1 MEQANQCGNRL
12 LRLNIEI
19 NLRNVLPKDVSGL
32 GVPKNELDQVT
43 GSMWDKSKW
52 QEDRSPYHLLPAP
65 EIEASRRSAV
75 FKAMDAI
82 DIQLEEVGRLVVA
95 YPQ

>member
-43 GSMWDKSKW
+43 GNMWDKRKW
-52 QEDRSPYHLLPAP
+52 QEDRSPYHLLPTP

-82 DIQLEEVGRLVVA
+82 DIQLEEVGRLVAA

>member
-1 MEQANQCGNRL
+1 
-12 LRLNIEI
+12 
-19 NLRNVLPKDVSGL
+19 
-32 GVPKNELDQVT
+32 
-43 GSMWDKSKW
+43 MWDKSKW

-82 DIQLEEVGRLVVA
+82 DIQLEEVGRLVA
-95 YPQ
+95 ACPQ